1 MAATRVEELA
11 DMRQENVSFA
21 DVVAQDGMAWT
32 KSIQE
37 GVPRE
42 ASKLGTADAVPDSK
56 IYVMRHKLWHLV
68 NVPERA
74 RTAAR
79 ATVEKSSLR

>member
-1 MAATRVEELA
+1 
-11 DMRQENVSFA
+11 MRQENVSFA

-37 GVPRE
+37 GVSRE
-42 ASKLGTADAVPDSK
+42 ASKLKTANAVPDSK
-56 IYVMRHKLWHLV
+56 I
-68 NVPERA
+68 
-74 RTAAR
+74 AAR